1 MIEASLAHSYDP
13 RPPNAGLLADYPVA
27 EPGYDEMCAAPG
39 LLRPHWLEMVKIL
52 EALGGAELERRHG
65 EVQRLLQSDGV
76 TYNTYDD
83 PHGSQRLWLVDNIPL
98 LMTGEEWSELAAGL
112 AQRSRLLN
120 ALLADLY
127 GPRMAIRQGWLPPE
141 LVFAHPGFL
150 PPCHR
155 SLPEDRRWLVFHGVD
170 LARGPDGVI
179 RVYGDRAQSPSGA
192 GYTLENRIILAR
204 ALPMLYRDAPLRRL
218 ASFLE
223 TERATLAGL
232 ARHNPENPH
241 VVLMTPGPSSPVY
254 FEHAY
259 LANYLSLSLV
269 EGEDLLV
276 RDGRVWLKTLGGLR
290 PVDVILRRVADDL
303 CDPLELRGDS
313 LQGVPGLLQ
322 AVRGGHVTL
331 ANALGSGMVE
341 NPGLAVFLPSLCRE
355 LLGEDLK
362 LPSLPTWWCGAPED
376 RDHVLAHLDRLVV
389 RSILP
394 GGPHWEGDRLDEKGR
409 ERLIDQIRTAPH
421 LFVGQESPPLST
433 APVLEDGRLVPRPVM
448 LRGFVVAED
457 DGYRVMP
464 GGLARVSS
472 GLDTLQAALQKGGIS
487 KDWWVL
493 APTPQ
498 RHVSLLRQAYGPIV
512 VTRDGTDLPSRVADN
527 LFWLGRY
534 SERLDSTARLLR
546 EAFGRLL
553 EWEQDNTDE
562 RCLDDL
568 LDALDISVPPV
579 AESPRARFF
588 ALRQELL
595 NLIVDAEHPGG
606 LPMLFAG
613 MFRTGRAVRNHL
625 GDDSWRLLNRLQ
637 NSIQDPPSGLGARQ
651 ARELLEDDLMLTAAF
666 CGLNYE
672 TMPHHQ
678 GWLFFDIGRYLERVL
693 RTLELFHLAF
703 ISARNPGLPLW
714 EVVLTI
720 TDNLTAYRRRYR
732 SALHPT
738 AIIDLLLFDTDNPR
752 SVGYQLRRLQR
763 NVGRLHR
770 PESSPY
776 RNAEERLILEAFTT
790 LQLADIEA
798 LSTLSHDSTS
808 SSVELTRLLE
818 AIHKPLKGL
827 SDALTHSHFSHAEV
841 PRQLIAMQP

>member
-1 MIEASLAHSYDP
+1 MIEASATYQEYPSQPGDT
-13 RPPNAGLLADYPVA
+13 LLVDYPVA
-27 EPGYDEMCAAPG
+27 ESGYDEMCSAPG
-39 LLRPHWLEMVKIL
+39 LLRPHWRDLAKTLE
-52 EALGGAELERRHG
+52 ELGGQELERRHN

-112 AQRSRLLN
+112 EQRSRLLN

-141 LVFAHPGFL
+141 LVFSHPGFL

-155 SLPEDRRWLVFHGVD
+155 SLPEGRRWLIFHGVD
-170 LARGPDGVI
+170 LARGPDGVF
-179 RVYGDRAQSPSGA
+179 RVYGDRTQSPSGA

-204 ALPMLYRDAPLRRL
+204 ALPMIYRDAPLRRL

-223 TERATLAGL
+223 TERATLASL

-241 VVLMTPGPSSPVY
+241 VVLLTPGPNSPVY

-269 EGEDLLV
+269 EGEDLVV

-313 LQGVPGLLQ
+313 LLGVPGLLQ
-322 AVRGGHVTL
+322 AVRGGHVAL
-331 ANALGSGMVE
+331 ANALGSGIVE
-341 NPGLAVFLPSLCRE
+341 NPGLVAFFPLLCRQ

-362 LPSLPTWWCGAPED
+362 LPSLPTWWCGAPDD
-376 RDHVLAHLDRLVV
+376 RNHVLANLDRLVV

-394 GGPHWEGDRLDEKGR
+394 NRPHWEGARLDAKTR
-409 ERLIDQIRTAPH
+409 EELVDQIQTTPH

-433 APVLEDGRLVPRPVM
+433 APVLEEGRLVPRPVM

-472 GLDTLQAALQKGGIS
+472 GLDTLQATLQKGGIN

-512 VTRDGTDLPSRVADN
+512 VTRDGSDLPSRVADH

-546 EAFGRLL
+546 EAFERLL

-568 LDALDISVPPV
+568 LDALDIPVPPV

-595 NLIVDAEHPGG
+595 NLIVESEHPGSLQVIFG
-606 LPMLFAG
+606 GML
-613 MFRTGRAVRNHL
+613 RTGRAVRNHL

-637 NSIQDPPSGLGARQ
+637 HSIQEPPSGLGARQ
-651 ARELLEDDLMLTAAF
+651 ARELLEEDLMLTAAL

-693 RTLELFHLAF
+693 RTLELFNLAF
-703 ISARNPGLPLW
+703 ITARNPGLPLW

-770 PESSPY
+770 PDSSPY
-776 RNAEERLILEAFTT
+776 RNAEERLVLEAFTT

-798 LSTLSHDSTS
+798 LSTLTHDSTS

-827 SDALTHSHFSHAEV
+827 SDALAHSHFSHAEV
-841 PRQLIAMQP
+841 PRQLIIMQP